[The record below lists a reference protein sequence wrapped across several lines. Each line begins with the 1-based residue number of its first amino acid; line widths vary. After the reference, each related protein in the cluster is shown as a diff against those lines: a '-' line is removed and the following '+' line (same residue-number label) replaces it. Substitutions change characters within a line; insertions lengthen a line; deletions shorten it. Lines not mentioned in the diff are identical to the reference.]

1 MEKVFNNIEE
11 YNPGKERKVLIVFD
25 ILIFDMISNKNFFS
39 VVTEVLGVL
48 FIGGSKLN
56 IFLVFT
62 TQLYFQVPRDVR
74 LYTSL
79 S

>member
-11 YNPGKERKVLIVFD
+11 YNPRKERKVLIVFD

-39 VVTEVLGVL
+39 VVIEVLGVL

-74 LYTSL
+74 L
-79 S
+79 

>member
-11 YNPGKERKVLIVFD
+11 YNPRKERKVLIVFD

-74 LYTSL
+74 L
-79 S
+79 

>member
-74 LYTSL
+74 L
-79 S
+79 